1 MSDGGWGVER
11 LDLAAYVERV
21 GYAGRP
27 DPTGT
32 TLRALHRSHVGAI
45 SFENLDIL
53 LGRGIALD
61 LPALQAK
68 MVRRPRGGYCHEQN
82 LLFAAVLERL
92 GFGVTRLLARPDRS
106 LPRGHCTLLVEA
118 ADGTWLADVGY
129 GGQGPLEPVPLI
141 AGPPVRQGGWWYR
154 LDRDGDEWVLRTCAM
169 AGSATSDAAPRSS
182 HGADADGWLSLYA
195 VTPHPYRQQDFEMA
209 SYFTSTHP
217 SSPFTRGIIVQRN
230 TDSARYALRG
240 HELTVE
246 RPDGSRR
253 RRAVDPDRLAGVL
266 ATVFGIGLT
275 DDEVRT
281 LIRPPSPSGPPPLR
295 SAYPQPSV
303 AG

>member
-1 MSDGGWGVER
+1 MSDGGWDVER

-27 DPTGT
+27 DPTGA

-68 MVRRPRGGYCHEQN
+68 LVRRPRGGYCHEQN

-92 GFGVTRLLARPDRS
+92 GFGVTRLLARPDRA
-106 LPRGHCTLLVEA
+106 LARGHCTLLVEA
-118 ADGTWLADVGY
+118 GDGTWLADVGY

-141 AGPPVRQGGWWYR
+141 AGPPMRQGGWWYR
-154 LDRDGDEWVLRTCAM
+154 LDRDGDEWVLST
-169 AGSATSDAAPRSS
+169 
-182 HGADADGWLSLYA
+182 ADGRGWVSLYA
-195 VTPHPYRQQDFEMA
+195 VTPHPYRRPDFEMA

-217 SSPFTRGIIVQRN
+217 SSPFTHDIIVQRN

-240 HELTVE
+240 HDLTVE

-253 RRAVDPDRLAGVL
+253 RRPVDPDRLAGVL

-275 DDEVRT
+275 DDEAHR
-281 LIRPPSPSGPPPLR
+281 LR